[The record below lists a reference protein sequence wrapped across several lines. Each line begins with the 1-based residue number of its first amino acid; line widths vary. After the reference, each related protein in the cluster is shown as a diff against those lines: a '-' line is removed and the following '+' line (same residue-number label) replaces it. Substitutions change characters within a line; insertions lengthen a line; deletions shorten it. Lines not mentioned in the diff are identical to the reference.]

1 MMASWEPK
9 LCRRYVILINYILCN
24 KIVSDY
30 KFIYF
35 INRIL
40 VFYLKSTDVWKETA
54 TLIVESPGA
63 DE

>member
-1 MMASWEPK
+1 M
-9 LCRRYVILINYILCN
+9 
-24 KIVSDY
+24 SDY